1 MIRDISI
8 VIPIYNEQN
17 NIIQLIKEV
26 RAALEQKINY
36 EISYKGKIYKSIN
49 DLAKHLGIHAHT
61 LAQRI
66 RDGLPEEEWGE
77 VRTGTLI
84 STGYTLE
91 EAPINLKNAAEKLAI
106 GLNISTLE
114 AYQLL
119 LEKIDFTN
127 L

>member
-1 MIRDISI
+1 MDA
-8 VIPIYNEQN
+8 ELQ
-17 NIIQLIKEV
+17 
-26 RAALEQKINY
+26 NY

-49 DLAKHLGIHAHT
+49 DLANHLGIRAHT

-77 VRTGTLI
+77 VRTRTLI

-119 LEKIDFTN
+119 LEKIDFEN
-127 L
+127 S